1 MHNFRLLQHEHDKV
15 TCSDH
20 DGCHSECPCYIS
32 EYIFLISHQDLDM
45 PCLIYHFL
53 NKIISKKG
61 ITNCFSIEL
70 RNLVYWIFKNRAG
83 IDCPL
88 SGLLYSSRY
97 VTPSVL
103 AIHAPPSTTVKGV
116 RSTAW
121 CLITA
126 SILSLGVIVSMDS
139 SSHNCFVLH
148 NILGLLCVSCL
159 YYTIVSIR
167 SIVL

>member
-20 DGCHSECPCYIS
+20 DGCHSEWPCYIS

-83 IDCPL
+83 IDCT
-88 SGLLYSSRY
+88 SNFINTDWAAKCVEACSENSRNC
-97 VTPSVL
+97 
-103 AIHAPPSTTVKGV
+103 ADHITV
-116 RSTAW
+116 
-121 CLITA
+121 
-126 SILSLGVIVSMDS
+126 
-139 SSHNCFVLH
+139 NFVEIIY
-148 NILGLLCVSCL
+148 N
-159 YYTIVSIR
+159 R
-167 SIVL
+167 

>member
-1 MHNFRLLQHEHDKV
+1 MCIRD
-15 TCSDH
+15 
-20 DGCHSECPCYIS
+20 
-32 EYIFLISHQDLDM
+32 
-45 PCLIYHFL
+45 
-53 NKIISKKG
+53 
-61 ITNCFSIEL
+61 
-70 RNLVYWIFKNRAG
+70 R
-83 IDCPL
+83 
-88 SGLLYSSRY
+88 LYSSRY

-167 SIVL
+167 SIVPVSYTHLDVYKRQHLSCAGERVPLDSARLIRGARRRARGRPGPKKRLSAAFSLLYNIFCGIERASFGIGMECRRVAGEGRLSL